1 MEIAQL
7 IKQKRLEKGL
17 TLMDVAKYVGVS
29 DAAVSKWESGKIDR
43 IRSDKLMKLSEI
55 LGISVVDL
63 ILTEEERAARD
74 AKLQREKEEMDDI
87 RNALKDNPKL
97 RMLLSS
103 SYKLNDADLDQLY
116 RIASLM
122 GKE

>member
-1 MEIAQL
+1 MEIAEL

-29 DAAVSKWESGKIDR
+29 DAAVSKWEHGKIDN

-55 LGISVVDL
+55 LGISVIDL
-63 ILTEEERAARD
+63 VLTEDERAARE
-74 AKLQREKEEMDDI
+74 AQRQKDQKETEDI
-87 RNALKDNPKL
+87 RDYLKDNPKL
-97 RMLLSS
+97 RMLLSAS
-103 SYKLNDADLDQLY
+103 AKLNDDDLAQLC
-116 RIASLM
+116 RIAELM

>member
-1 MEIAQL
+1 MEIAEL

-29 DAAVSKWESGKIDR
+29 DAAVSKWEHGKIDN

-55 LGISVVDL
+55 LGISVIDL
-63 ILTEEERAARD
+63 VLTEEERAERD
-74 AKLQREKEEMDDI
+74 AQQQKVRAEVEDI
-87 RNALKDNPKL
+87 RNTLKDNPKL
-97 RMLLSS
+97 RMLLSAS
-103 SYKLNDADLDQLY
+103 SKLNDDDLDQLY